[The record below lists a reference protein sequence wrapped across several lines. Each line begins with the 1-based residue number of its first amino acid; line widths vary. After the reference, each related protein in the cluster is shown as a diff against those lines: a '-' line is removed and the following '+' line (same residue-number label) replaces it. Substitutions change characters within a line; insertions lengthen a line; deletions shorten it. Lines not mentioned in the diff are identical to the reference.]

1 MSLDKATVARIA
13 RLARISLPE
22 EDLAPLAEKISG
34 ILTWIEQLSEVN
46 TDGVTPMTS
55 VVGHALHHREDVVT
69 DGDFQDAVL
78 GNAPDSAD
86 GYFVVPK
93 VIE

>member
-1 MSLDKATVARIA
+1 
-13 RLARISLPE
+13 
-22 EDLAPLAEKISG
+22 
-34 ILTWIEQLSEVN
+34 
-46 TDGVTPMTS
+46 

-69 DGDFQDAVL
+69 EGDFQDAVL